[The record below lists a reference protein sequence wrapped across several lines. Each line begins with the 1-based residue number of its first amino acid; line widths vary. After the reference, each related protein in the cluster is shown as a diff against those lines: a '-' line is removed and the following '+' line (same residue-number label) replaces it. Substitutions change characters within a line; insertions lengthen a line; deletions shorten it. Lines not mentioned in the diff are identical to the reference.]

1 MKKRPFK
8 SSRESNE
15 SKQQSRDQLATQ
27 IEPKIPDDE
36 RIRAVLRELRLK
48 NINLDAGL
56 ERLERLIHSDEP
68 ESRKFVEEIKQQ
80 SKIGR
85 KDIRVELEIERCKLH
100 IVPLIAEKIG
110 PHQKLI
116 FGAVNFQDGN
126 FPDLYVS
133 GDCSSLAI
141 VGPRGIKKRTN
152 GALRI
157 ADHVVSINN
166 LLVSDLLRNSRA
178 DGSVPAAV
186 RSLQF
191 VYAYLIQ
198 ATSGPSA
205 TLIFGVLRDTVDPIM
220 ALTGD
225 LTQVELIHLPND
237 RESGLGFGIVGG
249 ASTGVVIKTI
259 LPGSAADKDGRLKAG
274 DRLLQIGRIN
284 VQGMSSQQVATLLRQ
299 HDDVIELI
307 VGRPISLN
315 EQDNVDTATRWT
327 MGTKTAL
334 TPATLEE
341 HIQSRIAAAAAAANR
356 ESDTTSNELVNPTTE
371 TTEAIIENGKEE
383 TSKKESGNSLNCQSQ
398 QLPSSSDSKQSGVP
412 VSRTNSTH
420 PSKSPSTER
429 PMSLKSLQ
437 EMALTTFC
445 SENWVQDKYEI
456 VQVELDRDPTL
467 GLGITVAG
475 YVHKKEEIT
484 GIFVKSLVPNSSAH
498 LSKSIQVHDLIIEV
512 NDRSLE
518 KRKHADAV
526 RMLVKSGPKARLR
539 MIRFHPESP
548 QAVCLKM
555 LHEQESA
562 THVRDVQSNLI
573 DYKKYWETKLGSD
586 YEIVQVDLIPDKHQD
601 EDAGLGLSLEGTVD
615 IVNGASLCPH
625 HYIESLRKDG
635 PASKTG
641 LLKAGDELLQVNE
654 SILFSESHVTVRQ
667 ELGKAATAAT
677 ERGGEVRLF
686 LCRKAQQAV
695 NLYMPS
701 PQQSLPLA
709 YPLLAAAHDDRLFKA
724 KSEFTLTT
732 TVDSEGVFFRSL
744 AKKLRSRSLEQLSGL
759 AIWNCVPIVVCLEKD
774 SRGLGFSII
783 DYQDPLH
790 HNESVIVVRSLV
802 PGGVAQ
808 ADGRIVPGDRLLF
821 VNSEDLSSSTLQH
834 AVEVLKAAPSGLVRI
849 GIAKPVPINELNH
862 SDHLPIITPSERLL
876 AKGTSPRTRRK
887 RLALGS
893 DGQLNG
899 SHLLDTNTLAS
910 GTSSQEEVWIGAD
923 LYRRLNPQLYFPSSG
938 SGTPTTPRSH
948 CSMFSW
954 TPCSSRSV
962 SPVGSPVSLKGSWSY
977 DVVNLPSHLER
988 SIKIMKG
995 ALPLGIVIDADVD
1008 KSINGCVVKS
1018 ICSKKAVGRDGRIQ
1032 VGDYIVR
1039 MNTESL
1045 RNVTNAQARTIL
1057 KRTNLIGTQCNLS
1070 YITAS
1075 DARIWRQHIHRDSE
1089 PQPPVVNRLSPK
1101 VFPKFYQSPFLSRRN
1116 DQMTPRAMALRNQL
1130 SQDSFDE
1137 RIMPCTS
1144 TAESCRYPND
1154 ELTQTTLSQLSE
1166 DCRKRMDELAEE
1178 FVRGV
1183 LEGSAA
1189 ELAAYYRTPDW
1200 SSGKQR
1206 EAQQRR
1212 LSEQSKKSETSSKIG
1227 NRVRMKTPKQSMD
1240 EEDRSQS
1247 SPLPSPPPMEMM
1259 TPPTLAKSVKI
1270 DESSNTSAPSNIEL
1284 PRKPSNGDLVHNR
1297 QQTEETETRKH
1308 PNVKSLPSVDTI
1320 TSTTSSIN
1328 RDEQTTSSSQT
1339 AKRRSNFWGDARN
1352 VVLNREPHET
1362 FGISIVGGRVEVSQ
1376 KGGLPGNGSTVSG
1389 IFIKSVLP
1397 DSPAGRSSKMF
1408 MGDRVI
1414 SVNDVDLRNAT
1425 HEQAVQAIKNARNP
1439 VRFVVQS
1446 LQSFSPDRFSRK
1458 SPGGS
1463 DEPLHQQKVEI
1474 VHQRREVQSTSSA
1487 PLTATEP
1494 MELHVTDKIEERKVT
1509 IRPEIPPKPVIAPK
1523 PTITC
1528 EPSTSTA
1535 DSAPRRPLAELR
1547 ESMRRKVEPESAAAL
1562 EKTVDDEEE
1571 EDRFCYTEKK
1581 IQHKYG
1587 NLPGTPT
1594 LIRLQN
1600 IPPNGLGL
1608 SLAGESKK
1616 VFIVDVKSTSPLP
1629 LLVGDELLE
1638 INGRVLFGLSHQSAT
1653 TKIRE
1658 CCDGDELALLI
1669 LRPSKPQTEEPK
1681 PENPLTT
1688 PVTKLKGEDP
1698 SAGNQAESLA
1708 PKLSLPA
1715 DLHNNNTSNN
1725 KLGPIA
1731 NHSPSS
1737 LHDVSQT
1744 ITTLQSSPG
1753 HMDTNRR
1760 KKSWQMERTAISA
1773 GTECLIEI
1781 DKDGKGLGLS
1791 VVGGS
1796 DTVLGSI
1803 VIHEVYPDGAAAT
1816 DGRLQPG
1823 DQVLEVNGTSLSGL
1837 NHDQAITILRRTPAK
1852 VRLLVYRDVN
1862 LQLSLLDPTQLY
1874 NIHEIEIH
1882 KKAGRGFGIGICGR
1896 KDEPGVYISEIVK
1909 GGVAEADG
1917 RLLQGDQILAVNGQD
1932 VATKMQED
1940 VATLLKTISGKV
1952 TIKVGRWK
1960 LNDAANRIQASRP
1973 SATSSAVASPQL
1985 QRPSPTTVI
1994 TIQQPS
2000 TSGLTQNTNSTTAEV
2015 PVSNG
2020 TAIAPTI
2027 STKTVVPGEGDEDRR
2042 VPSPAPLPSFGGY
2055 MAMAPQDVP
2064 PEPQRLSNELS
2075 PVTEEP
2081 GSNTDLKSL
2090 AEPAEIALLDIH
2102 EEGSEDH
2109 LIPLKKDDGH
2119 QWGMG
2124 IGKRP
2129 RGILIT
2135 SLQPGSTAAE
2145 KLVVGDRIMAVNGV
2159 AITDQHSAVTHI
2171 KLTKNQVVLQ
2181 ISRPTSTQQGF

>member
-1 MKKRPFK
+1 MRFSLSSHPQFDSISRISKALMSKTIEQHSHIIVVFSRFQSFSSNLFASEFRMRFLNWRRRQKSEKTTTNGDLNRAHSPF
-8 SSRESNE
+8 N
-15 SKQQSRDQLATQ
+15 
-27 IEPKIPDDE
+27 
-36 RIRAVLRELRLK
+36 AV
-48 NINLDAGL
+48 A
-56 ERLERLIHSDEP
+56 IHG
-68 ESRKFVEEIKQQ
+68 VT
-80 SKIGR
+80 
-85 KDIRVELEIERCKLH
+85 
-100 IVPLIAEKIG
+100 AA
-110 PHQKLI
+110 
-116 FGAVNFQDGN
+116 GAVSVPGGLVPEITSDDDSSSTGPYTPSTSTATTARRIPSVINGNSMKSKARRKTSRVSFQ
-126 FPDLYVS
+126 L
-133 GDCSSLAI
+133 
-141 VGPRGIKKRTN
+141 GP
-152 GALRI
+152 
-157 ADHVVSINN
+157 VVNELPEKAQSEG
-166 LLVSDLLRNSRA
+166 
-178 DGSVPAAV
+178 GSVRFVKPTIKLPNGNVVVRTAPPPAIIENFDAE
-186 RSLQF
+186 S
-191 VYAYLIQ
+191 YIAY
-198 ATSGPSA
+198 
-205 TLIFGVLRDTVDPIM
+205 VVK
-220 ALTGD
+220 LTGD

-259 LPGSAADKDGRLKAG
+259 LPGSAADKDGRLRAG

-341 HIQSRIAAAAAAANR
+341 HIQSRIAAAAANR
-356 ESDTTSNELVNPTTE
+356 EAATTSSELVDPTTE
-371 TTEAIIENGKEE
+371 TTEAIIENGTEE
-383 TSKKESGNSLNCQSQ
+383 MSKKESGNSLNCQSQ
-398 QLPSSSDSKQSGVP
+398 QRPSSSDSKQSGVP
-412 VSRTNSTH
+412 VSRTNSTR

-445 SENWVQDKYEI
+445 SENWVQDKYET

-518 KRKHADAV
+518 KRRHADAV

-573 DYKKYWETKLGSD
+573 DYKKYWETKLGPD
-586 YEIVQVDLIPDKHQD
+586 YEIVQVDLIPDKYQD

-667 ELGKAATAAT
+667 ELGKAATAAV

-790 HNESVIVVRSLV
+790 RNESVIVVRSLV

-887 RLALGS
+887 RLVLGS

-899 SHLLDTNTLAS
+899 SNLLDTNTLAS

-1039 MNTESL
+1039 MNTENL

-1089 PQPPVVNRLSPK
+1089 PQPPAVNRLSPK

-1137 RIMPCTS
+1137 RIMPSTS
-1144 TAESCRYPND
+1144 TAESCSYPND
-1154 ELTQTTLSQLSE
+1154 ELTQTTLAQLSE

-1189 ELAAYYRTPDW
+1189 ELAAFYRTPDW

-1227 NRVRMKTPKQSMD
+1227 NRVRMKTPEQSMD

-1259 TPPTLAKSVKI
+1259 TPPTVAKSVKI
-1270 DESSNTSAPSNIEL
+1270 DESSNTSAPSNTEI

-1297 QQTEETETRKH
+1297 QQSEETETRKH
-1308 PNVKSLPSVDTI
+1308 PTVKSLPSVDTI

-1328 RDEQTTSSSQT
+1328 RDDQTTSSNQT

-1509 IRPEIPPKPVIAPK
+1509 IRPEVAPKPVIAPK

-1562 EKTVDDEEE
+1562 TKTVDDDEE

-1681 PENPLTT
+1681 LEVPLTT

-1698 SAGNQAESLA
+1698 SAANQAESLA

-1715 DLHNNNTSNN
+1715 DLHNNNNTNNN
-1725 KLGPIA
+1725 KLGPIT

-1882 KKAGRGFGIGICGR
+1882 KKTGRGFGIGICGR

-1985 QRPSPTTVI
+1985 QRPSPTTII

-2000 TSGLTQNTNSTTAEV
+2000 TSGLAQNTNSTTAEV

-2020 TAIAPTI
+2020 TAIAPPTT
-2027 STKTVVPGEGDEDRR
+2027 SPKTVVPGEGDEDRR

-2145 KLVVGDRIMAVNGV
+2145 KLVVGDRIMAVNGI